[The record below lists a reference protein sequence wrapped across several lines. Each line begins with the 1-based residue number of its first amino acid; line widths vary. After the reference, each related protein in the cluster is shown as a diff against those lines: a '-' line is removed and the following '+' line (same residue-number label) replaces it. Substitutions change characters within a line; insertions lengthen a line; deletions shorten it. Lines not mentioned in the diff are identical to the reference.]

1 VWTITSGMDS
11 LSAHVVVT
19 DGHPAV
25 PLLTEIRRLLASRFG
40 IHHVTIQIEPE
51 DFEEHPTCPPG

>member
-1 VWTITSGMDS
+1 MDS

-19 DGHPAV
+19 EGHPPV
-25 PLLTEIRRLLASRFG
+25 PLLVEIRHLLASRFG

-51 DFEEHPTCPPG
+51 DFEEHAACPSR